1 MLRELGKAVERSDA
15 AEAHAQAVERA
26 LLAAPVTGERTGL
39 PLIWLKPL
47 MAANG
52 TTYAGNMLA
61 CAGFSVPDIEPDG
74 TGYPEV
80 TPEIIVEN
88 GVTDVFLSS
97 EPHEFTNEEGE
108 SLAEA
113 FRALT
118 DAPPD
123 IHFIDG
129 EDLTWMGSR
138 TAEALERLSQ
148 RLNDV
153 AGRAVS

>member
-1 MLRELGKAVERSDA
+1 AVE
-15 AEAHAQAVERA
+15 HA
-26 LLAAPVTGERTGL
+26 LLAAPATGERIGL
-39 PLIWLKPL
+39 PLIWLRPL

-61 CAGFSVPDIEPDG
+61 CAGFKVPDIEPDG

-80 TPEIIVEN
+80 TPETILQS

-97 EPHEFTNEEGE
+97 EPHEFTREEGE
-108 SLAEA
+108 ALAEA
-113 FRALT
+113 FGALT

-129 EDLTWMGSR
+129 EDLTWMGTR
-138 TAEALERLSQ
+138 TAEALARLSERL
-148 RLNDV
+148 NEV